1 MVAIYDIKTQAPI
14 GANFKELTEGYESL
28 QAISFVASFSTIDK
42 QLLPQFQQI
51 QLILGK
57 EDSATAS
64 RAVEVLS
71 KPQQL
76 AKQLGSFE
84 NETFLNR
91 MLDESLQ
98 LRFTKD
104 RLFHTKLYILSKG
117 DHYRVMQGSMNL
129 TDRAQNHNH
138 EMLWV
143 YDGTASDELVSH
155 HLDLFQDL
163 WDNESAEFLDRKI
176 IPDIMGQGVDQIKYV
191 LTNQL
196 TDEIIEGSHGLKR
209 EEIQAVLE
217 VEPETDVQYELET
230 IAVET
235 AKVSYTSAGVRKRTE
250 LAKFREQIKQV
261 MKVRV
266 AEGEVIVD
274 EIERHDDIWRYDTD
288 RNEIVVFK
296 DGESTGSVLST
307 DEVTKTDAEVFAKVI
322 ESYRANKFKDERA
335 SLMTGFLYLMT
346 SPLIWRIR
354 ETFEEHRLNRE
365 NIPVF
370 LVMMGQ
376 GLSGKSDA
384 LNRYFRPFVGAE
396 GKAIDMSTDPNFSAF
411 SGHQSQRRVKYIEG
425 EIYQDKVVSPAFFDE
440 VDPKLFDNPTAIN
453 MFKAIGNSRVGIH
466 PAGIMVSN
474 ASMSGLKKELQ
485 KRIQYVSIVGDFL
498 EEDDCPIDYQK
509 LSTQITDRI
518 YREVVSRLNDRL
530 INVSEEDFKLL
541 RKDYLSIT
549 REILRDIMD
558 RHGIELDD
566 DVWAG
571 SDYIKERARSN
582 WPTKI
587 LTADPSHILMMR
599 SDSKTATITEHVFKP
614 NTGYNKTGINE
625 EMDAY
630 ANMLPRGV
638 VLRRA
643 DNNLQVDID
652 RFDKAVGEP
661 ILRTI
666 WEDRFRT
673 DLTVD
678 AVKRQQDATQETLAQ
693 VVQLLAEREAKPK
706 KGLFGRIF
714 GK

>member
-14 GANFKELTEGYESL
+14 DADFKELIEGYESL

-42 QLLPQFQQI
+42 QLLPQFRQI

-64 RAVEVLS
+64 RAVEMLS
-71 KPQQL
+71 KPHQL
-76 AKQLGSFE
+76 AKQLGSFK
-84 NETFLNR
+84 NEAFLSR

-104 RLFHTKLYILSKG
+104 RLFHTKLYILRKG

-129 TDRAQNHNH
+129 TDRAQKHNH
-138 EMLWV
+138 EILWV
-143 YDGTASDELVSH
+143 YDGTASDELIAH
-155 HLDLFQDL
+155 HLDLFQAL
-163 WDNESAEFLDRKI
+163 WTNESAEFLDRKV
-176 IPDIMGQGVDQIKYV
+176 IPDIIGQGVEQIKYV

-250 LAKFREQIKQV
+250 QAKFREQIKQV
-261 MKVRV
+261 MQVRV
-266 AEGEVIVD
+266 AEGEVHVD

-288 RNEIVVFK
+288 RNEIVVFR
-296 DGESTGSVLST
+296 DGESTGSVLTT

-354 ETFEEHRLNRE
+354 EIFEEHRLNRE
-365 NIPVF
+365 EIPVF

-376 GLSGKSDA
+376 GQSGKSDA

-396 GKAIDMSTDPNFSAF
+396 GRAIDMSADINFSAF
-411 SGHQSQRRVKYIEG
+411 SGHQSQRRVRYIES
-425 EIYQDKVVSPAFFDE
+425 EINQDKVVSPTFFDE

-453 MFKAIGNSRVGIH
+453 MFKAIGNSQRGVH
-466 PAGIMVSN
+466 PAGVMVSN

-485 KRIQYVSIVGDFL
+485 KRIKYVSIVGDFL
-498 EEDDCPIDYQK
+498 EEDDRPIDYQQ
-509 LSTQITDRI
+509 LSTQITDHI

-530 INVSEEDFKLL
+530 IDVSEEDFKLL
-541 RKDYLSIT
+541 RKDYLSLT
-549 REILRDIMD
+549 RAILRDIMD

-599 SDSKTATITEHVFKP
+599 SDSKTATIAEHVFKP
-614 NTGYNKTGINE
+614 NTGYNKSGLNE

-673 DLTVD
+673 DMTVD

-693 VVQLLAEREAKPK
+693 VVQLLAESEAKPK
-706 KGLFGRIF
+706 KGFFGRIF

>member
-14 GANFKELTEGYESL
+14 SANFKELTEGYESL

-42 QLLPQFQQI
+42 QLLPQFKQI

-76 AKQLGSFE
+76 AKQLGSFD
-84 NETFLNR
+84 NEAFLGR

-104 RLFHTKLYILSKG
+104 RLFHTKLYILRKG

-143 YDGTASDELVSH
+143 YDGTASDELVAH

-163 WDNESAEFLDRKI
+163 WDNESAEFLGRKI
-176 IPDIMGQGVDQIKYV
+176 IPDIIGRGVDQIKYV

-196 TDEIIEGSHGLKR
+196 TEEIVESAHGLKR
-209 EEIQAVLE
+209 EEIQAVFE
-217 VEPETDVQYELET
+217 AEPEVQYELET

-235 AKVSYTSAGVRKRTE
+235 AKLAFNSTGVRKRTDKDK
-250 LAKFREQIKQV
+250 LREQIKQV

-266 AEGEVIVD
+266 AEGEVLVD

-296 DGESTGSVLST
+296 DGESTGSVLTT

-346 SPLIWRIR
+346 SPMIWRIR
-354 ETFEEHRLNRE
+354 EIFEEHRLNRE
-365 NIPVF
+365 DIPVF

-376 GLSGKSDA
+376 GQSGKSNA
-384 LNRYFRPFVGAE
+384 LNHYFRPFVGCD
-396 GKAIDMSTDPNFSAF
+396 GKAIDASNENAF
-411 SGHQSQRRVKYIEG
+411 AHYTGHQSQRRVKHIRD
-425 EIYQDKVVSPAFFDE
+425 EIDMDKVVSPTFLDEVAPEFFD
-440 VDPKLFDNPTAIN
+440 NNTAIG
-453 MFKAIGNSRVGIH
+453 MFKAIGNSRMDAH
-466 PAGIMVSN
+466 RACIMASN

-485 KRIQYVSIVGDFL
+485 KRIQYVSIVGEFRPA
-498 EEDDCPIDYQK
+498 ESCPIDYLK
-509 LSTQITDRI
+509 LSSQITDHI
-518 YREVVSRLNDRL
+518 YREVVSRLKERL
-530 INVSEEDFKLL
+530 VDPTEEDVQAI
-541 RKDYLSIT
+541 RNDYLSIT

-558 RHGIELDD
+558 SHGIELEE

-571 SDYIKERARSN
+571 FDYVKDKARKQ
-582 WPTKI
+582 WPVVI
-587 LTADPSHILMMR
+587 RTADPKHIMMTR
-599 SDSKTATITEHVFKP
+599 ANRKNATITEHVFKQ
-614 NTGYNKTGINE
+614 NTGYRAGGPNK
-625 EMDAY
+625 EMEAY
-630 ANMLPRGV
+630 ADMLPKGV
-638 VLRRA
+638 VTERA
-643 DNNLQVDID
+643 DNCIQVDID
-652 RFDKAVGEP
+652 LFDEAVGDTV
-661 ILRTI
+661 LRDL
-666 WEDRFRT
+666 WEDKFRT
-673 DLTVD
+673 DMTVD
-678 AVKRQQDATQETLAQ
+678 EVKRQQDATQETLAQ

>member
-1 MVAIYDIKTQAPI
+1 MVAIYDITTKAPI
-14 GANFKELTEGYESL
+14 DADFKELIEGYESL

-71 KPQQL
+71 KPHQL
-76 AKQLGSFE
+76 AKQLGSFK
-84 NETFLNR
+84 NEAFMSR

-104 RLFHTKLYILSKG
+104 RLFHTKLYILRKG

-143 YDGTASDELVSH
+143 YDGTASDELIAH
-155 HLDLFQDL
+155 HLDLFQGL
-163 WDNESAEFLDRKI
+163 WTNESAEFLDRKV
-176 IPDIMGQGVDQIKYV
+176 IPDIIGQGVEQIKYV

-250 LAKFREQIKQV
+250 QTKFREQIKQV
-261 MKVRV
+261 MQVRV
-266 AEGEVIVD
+266 AEGEVYVD

-288 RNEIVVFK
+288 KNEIVVFK
-296 DGESTGSVLST
+296 DGESTGSVLTT

-354 ETFEEHRLNRE
+354 EIFEEHRLNRE
-365 NIPVF
+365 DIPVF

-376 GLSGKSDA
+376 GQSGKSNA
-384 LNRYFRPFVGAE
+384 LNHYFRPFVGAD
-396 GKAIDMSTDPNFSAF
+396 GKAIDASNENAF
-411 SGHQSQRRVKYIEG
+411 THYSGHQNQRRVKHIQA
-425 EIYQDKVVSPAFFDE
+425 EIGMDKVVSPTFLDEVAPEFFD
-440 VDPKLFDNPTAIN
+440 NNTAIN
-453 MFKAIGNSRVGIH
+453 MFKSVGNSRMDAH
-466 PAGIMVSN
+466 RTCIMASN

-485 KRIQYVSIVGDFL
+485 KRIQYVSIVGEFRKAV
-498 EEDDCPIDYQK
+498 DCPIDYLQ
-509 LSTQITDRI
+509 LSSQITDHI

-530 INVSEEDFKLL
+530 ADPNEADIQAIRN
-541 RKDYLSIT
+541 DYLSIT

-558 RHGIELDD
+558 SHGIELDE

-571 SDYIKERARSN
+571 FDYVKDKARKQ
-582 WPTKI
+582 WPVVI
-587 LTADPSHILMMR
+587 RTADPKHIMMTR
-599 SDSKTATITEHVFKP
+599 ANRHIATITEHVFKQ
-614 NTGYNKTGINE
+614 NTGYRAGGPNK
-625 EMDAY
+625 EMEAY
-630 ANMLPRGV
+630 ADMLPKGV
-638 VLRRA
+638 VTERA
-643 DNNLQVDID
+643 DNCIEVDID
-652 RFDKAVGEP
+652 LFDEAVGDTV
-661 ILRTI
+661 LRDL
-666 WEDRFRT
+666 WEDKFRT
-673 DLTVD
+673 DMTVD
-678 AVKRQQDATQETLAQ
+678 AVKRQQDATQETLGQ
-693 VVQLLAEREAKPK
+693 VVQMLAEREAKPK
-706 KGLFGRIF
+706 KGFFGRIF

>member
-1 MVAIYDIKTQAPI
+1 
-14 GANFKELTEGYESL
+14 
-28 QAISFVASFSTIDK
+28 
-42 QLLPQFQQI
+42 
-51 QLILGK
+51 
-57 EDSATAS
+57 
-64 RAVEVLS
+64 
-71 KPQQL
+71 
-76 AKQLGSFE
+76 
-84 NETFLNR
+84 
-91 MLDESLQ
+91 
-98 LRFTKD
+98 
-104 RLFHTKLYILSKG
+104 
-117 DHYRVMQGSMNL
+117 
-129 TDRAQNHNH
+129 
-138 EMLWV
+138 
-143 YDGTASDELVSH
+143 
-155 HLDLFQDL
+155 
-163 WDNESAEFLDRKI
+163 
-176 IPDIMGQGVDQIKYV
+176 
-191 LTNQL
+191 
-196 TDEIIEGSHGLKR
+196 
-209 EEIQAVLE
+209 
-217 VEPETDVQYELET
+217 
-230 IAVET
+230 
-235 AKVSYTSAGVRKRTE
+235 
-250 LAKFREQIKQV
+250 
-261 MKVRV
+261 
-266 AEGEVIVD
+266 
-274 EIERHDDIWRYDTD
+274 
-288 RNEIVVFK
+288 
-296 DGESTGSVLST
+296 
-307 DEVTKTDAEVFAKVI
+307 
-322 ESYRANKFKDERA
+322 
-335 SLMTGFLYLMT
+335 
-346 SPLIWRIR
+346 
-354 ETFEEHRLNRE
+354 
-365 NIPVF
+365 
-370 LVMMGQ
+370 
-376 GLSGKSDA
+376 
-384 LNRYFRPFVGAE
+384 
-396 GKAIDMSTDPNFSAF
+396 
-411 SGHQSQRRVKYIEG
+411 
-425 EIYQDKVVSPAFFDE
+425 
-440 VDPKLFDNPTAIN
+440 

-498 EEDDCPIDYQK
+498 EEDNCPIDYQK

-530 INVSEEDFKLL
+530 IDVSEEDFKLL
-541 RKDYLSIT
+541 RKNYLSLT

-587 LTADPSHILMMR
+587 LTADPSHILMMC

-630 ANMLPRGV
+630 ANMLPGGV